1 MKHIPLDEL
10 PAWSPWP
17 ARLLGLEPW
26 QIPDRTIAKNDAEYD
41 RDKYAQCLARYDAS
55 EPTGALTPDDLAA
68 IEWGPADQTI
78 ACSFDDQIVL
88 MTTEQA
94 MRENRD
100 LLIRTLSPKVAQV
113 GHVVELGCGFGIQ
126 MWYLRQAFPAK
137 SFLGGE
143 CSANAVRLA
152 AKLYRDVPDIRV
164 HAFNFYDERYDNV
177 FEERAG
183 DCVVFTSY
191 GIDPLPSAGHFLDV
205 LATHADSIHSVFHF
219 EPVHE
224 FYDDSLLGL
233 LRKRYT
239 EANDYNRDLL
249 SQLESRANIRIL
261 QRRPNVFGVNPL
273 HPTSVI
279 EWEFC

>member
-26 QIPDRTIAKNDAEYD
+26 RIPNRTLAKIDAEYD
-41 RDKYAQCLARYDAS
+41 REKYAQCLARYEAS
-55 EPTGALTPDDLAA
+55 EGESALSPGDLAA
-68 IEWGPADQTI
+68 LEWGPIDQTL
-78 ACSFDDQIVL
+78 ACSVGDEIVL
-88 MTTEQA
+88 MTTDQA
-94 MRENRD
+94 IQEHRD
-100 LLIRTLSPKVAQV
+100 LLAHTMTPKVTHADN
-113 GHVVELGCGFGIQ
+113 VVELGCGYGIQ
-126 MWYLRQAFPAK
+126 LWNLGKVFPEK

-143 CSANAVRLA
+143 YSANAVRLA
-152 AKLYRDVPDIRV
+152 SMLYRRGPNIRV
-164 HAFNFYDERYDNV
+164 RSFNFYDQRYDSL

-183 DCVVFTSY
+183 AYVVFTSHA
-191 GIDPLPSAGHFLDV
+191 IEALPSAGHFLDV
-205 LATHADSIHSVFHF
+205 LATHAESIRSMFHF

-249 SQLESRANIRIL
+249 SQLEGRANIRIL
-261 QRRPNVFGVNPL
+261 QRRPNVFGSNPL
-273 HPTSVI
+273 NPTSVI